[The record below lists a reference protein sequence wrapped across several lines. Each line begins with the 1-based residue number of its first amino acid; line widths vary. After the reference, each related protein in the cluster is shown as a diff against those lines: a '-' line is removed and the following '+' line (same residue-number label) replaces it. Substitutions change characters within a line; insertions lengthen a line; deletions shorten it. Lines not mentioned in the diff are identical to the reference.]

1 MTRTRRRAPNSPLI
15 ALLCVLAAGTLA
27 VGQLPALAS
36 AAGVAWIVA
45 FALAVSALVLSV
57 IRWQRSRR
65 TRE

>member
-1 MTRTRRRAPNSPLI
+1 MTRTRRPAPNGLLI

-27 VGQLPALAS
+27 VGKLPALAS
-36 AAGVAWIVA
+36 AAGVTWIVA
-45 FALAVSALVLSV
+45 FTLVVSALVLSV